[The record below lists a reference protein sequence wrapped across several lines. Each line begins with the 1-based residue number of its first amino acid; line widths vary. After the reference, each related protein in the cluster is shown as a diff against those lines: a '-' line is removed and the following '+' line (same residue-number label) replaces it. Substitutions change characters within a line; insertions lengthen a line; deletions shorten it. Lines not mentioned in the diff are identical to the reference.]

1 MMGPKNMPV
10 QPLCI
15 LLQQPRN
22 DGLKLLFHN
31 ASGIVTGRDRDKV
44 AARLRAGFTHEV
56 FTHKCPNV
64 TQTDRFGKIM
74 VKLLMQWDIKMGR
87 EQEFSEFVVRE
98 FAPRLMQLG
107 IEPSE
112 VLYTMYGEG
121 PQMLTIGA
129 VESVDKLTNILQSG
143 GWEKLH
149 AKLLAYVTNY
159 QQKIVRDNGRNFQL

>member
-1 MMGPKNMPV
+1 MVRPQSEPV
-10 QPLCI
+10 QPLCVI
-15 LLQQPRN
+15 LRQPRK
-22 DGLKLLFHN
+22 DGLKLLFHS

-44 AARLRAGFTHEV
+44 AARLRAGFICEHPDV
-56 FTHKCPNV
+56 A
-64 TQTDRFGKIM
+64 QTGRFGKIM

-149 AKLLAYVTNY
+149 TKLLAYVTNY